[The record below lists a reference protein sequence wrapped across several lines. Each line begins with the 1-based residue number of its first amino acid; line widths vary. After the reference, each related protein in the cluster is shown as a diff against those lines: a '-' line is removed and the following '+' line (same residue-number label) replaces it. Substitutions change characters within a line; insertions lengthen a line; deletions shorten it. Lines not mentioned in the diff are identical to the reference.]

1 MTRSTPLSCGAA
13 DPRPARRGPVRE
25 FFEQN
30 ATIILFAHGLMFFSL
45 GFAVWLQRR
54 RASRLVLTN
63 ALIWLAAF
71 AFIEAFAVWGRA
83 FVPIQESYLDE
94 NIIESLLVLRGVIQ
108 IVAFVFLVQ
117 FGLRLMEL
125 RPRVRNA
132 LTTLTIAAGAS
143 ILVVTAMVASAR
155 GWSVEEWE
163 WSAVAVARVVLLL
176 PGAVLSAVGL
186 WRQRGELAAAG
197 MIAIKPYAA
206 AAAGVL
212 VVYALLAG
220 VIIEPAPWA
229 PSMLNESDWF
239 DATGIPLAAIRGAAG
254 LALCV
259 LAVKLLEI
267 FEVEAKQRLDALE
280 RSRAVAEERARFRR
294 DLHDGTI
301 QSIYAA
307 ALHLEAIALQCDTDT
322 TRREIRS
329 VVADLNTVTD
339 DVRRYI
345 TDLSEIPDTPT
356 GIADRLRGLATEL
369 GDEVGIGV
377 RIRVTGAASAGP
389 IPDGAGRHLEHIL
402 REALSNAARHAG
414 PCQADVTLAFAP
426 DELELVVRDDGCG
439 MRAANGSDH
448 EGQGLRN
455 MRERARRLGGRLTID
470 TGGGGTRIVAAIP
483 LDADVPAPAPVQ
495 RQFPEVI
502 PS

>member
-1 MTRSTPLSCGAA
+1 
-13 DPRPARRGPVRE
+13 VRE

-30 ATIILFAHGLMFFSL
+30 ATIILFAHGLMFFAL

-83 FVPIQESYLDE
+83 FIPIQRDYLDE
-94 NIIESLLVLRGVIQ
+94 NIIEGLLVLRGVIQ
-108 IVAFVFLVQ
+108 TVAFLFLVQ
-117 FGLRLMEL
+117 FGLRLMEV
-125 RPRVRNA
+125 RPRLRTA
-132 LTTLTIAAGAS
+132 LTTLTIVGWAL
-143 ILVVTAMVASAR
+143 ILVVCAMVASAR

-163 WSAVAVARVVLLL
+163 WSVVAVSRVLLLL

-186 WRQRGELAAAG
+186 WRQRGDLAAAG
-197 MIAIKPYAA
+197 MTGIKPYAA
-206 AAAGVL
+206 AAAGLL

-220 VIIEPAPWA
+220 LILEPAPWA
-229 PSMLNESDWF
+229 PGIVTEADWF
-239 DATGIPLAAIRGAAG
+239 DATGIPLAALRGTAG
-254 LALCV
+254 LLLCV
-259 LAVKLLEI
+259 IAVKLLEI

-307 ALHLEAIALQCDTDT
+307 GLHLEAIALQCEADV

-329 VVADLNTVTD
+329 VVADLNGVTD
-339 DVRRYI
+339 DIRRYI
-345 TDLSEIPDTPT
+345 TDLSETPDTPM
-356 GIADRLRGLATEL
+356 GIADRLRAIATEM
-369 GDEVGIGV
+369 GDEVGLGV
-377 RIRVTGAASAGP
+377 RMRVQGVSSAGP

-402 REALSNAARHAG
+402 REALANAARHAG
-414 PCQADVTLAFAP
+414 PCDADVVLAFAP
-426 DELELVVRDDGCG
+426 DELELVIRDDGCG
-439 MRAANGSDH
+439 MARAAASEHD
-448 EGQGLRN
+448 GQGLRN

-470 TGGGGTRIVAAIP
+470 TTNGGTRITAAVP
-483 LDADVPAPAPVQ
+483 LDADVPAPAPVH
-495 RQFPEVI
+495 RHYPEVI